1 MPREQLPLSIEQGVE
16 DATESAAAARLPSRI
31 APMHPSP
38 GFAPFDDPDYLFEP
52 WWPGVRALA
61 WVEDGRLSRLQ
72 AEGLADALAA
82 FGELAEE
89 LPSRLMEDGVILDGW
104 LLALDE
110 GGWLD
115 PELLRRRLAGDR
127 AAGRPAFVATD
138 LLAAGGALWTRRPF
152 GTRRRYLESVLLD
165 GDRCVVSHALV
176 GEGTL
181 LAEALGRF
189 GLEAISA
196 RRLDARHR
204 SGSAGDAWLRVPVAP
219 ALSPERPR
227 LALIQRLPFS
237 DDVLNPGGSQGRSG

>member
-1 MPREQLPLSIEQGVE
+1 MPREQLPLSIEVGAE
-16 DATESAAAARLPSRI
+16 GARAPNGTDRLPARI

-61 WVEDGRLSRLQ
+61 WVEHGALTRLQ

-89 LPSRLMEDGVILDGW
+89 LPGRLMEDGVILDGW
-104 LLALDE
+104 LLVLDD

-115 PELLRRRLAGDR
+115 AELLRRRLAGDR
-127 AAGRPAFVATD
+127 RAGRPAFVATD
-138 LLAAGGALWTRRPF
+138 LLAAGGVPWTRRPF
-152 GTRRRYLESVLLD
+152 AARRAHLESILLD
-165 GDRCVVSHALV
+165 GDRCVVSHALR

-181 LAEALGRF
+181 LAEALARF

-204 SGSAGDAWLRVPVAP
+204 GGPAGDAWLRVPVAP
-219 ALSPERPR
+219 TLRPERPR
-227 LALIQRLPFS
+227 LALIQRLPLP
-237 DDVLNPGGSQGRSG
+237 DEDAPD